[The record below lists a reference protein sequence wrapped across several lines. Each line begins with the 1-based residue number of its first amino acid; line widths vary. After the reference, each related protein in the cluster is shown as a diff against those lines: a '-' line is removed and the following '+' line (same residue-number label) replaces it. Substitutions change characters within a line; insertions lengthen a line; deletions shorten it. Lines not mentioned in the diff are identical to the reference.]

1 MLWSVIANRH
11 MRKIPIEEQHGIKFS
26 MIPLVLDI
34 VIPESI
40 GFLLTS
46 AQIRSLIRYTYVSGC
61 HGAVCL
67 HEVEAASFLG

>member
-1 MLWSVIANRH
+1 
-11 MRKIPIEEQHGIKFS
+11 MRKIPIEEQRGIKFS

-34 VIPESI
+34 LIPESI
-40 GFLLTS
+40 DFCP
-46 AQIRSLIRYTYVSGC
+46 IRSLIRYTYVSGC